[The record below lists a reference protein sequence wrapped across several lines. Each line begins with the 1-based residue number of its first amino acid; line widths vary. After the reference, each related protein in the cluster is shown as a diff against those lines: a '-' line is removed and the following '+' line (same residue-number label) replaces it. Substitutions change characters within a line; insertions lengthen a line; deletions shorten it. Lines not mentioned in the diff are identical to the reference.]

1 MASVRSN
8 LQMEFT
14 IRAIVAP
21 RRTATLALAAALL
34 VACATGPEI
43 RRDINPA
50 ADFASYK
57 TFGYFSPLA
66 TDRAGYESVFTGRL
80 KGATRRVMESK
91 GYVYRETAP
100 DLLLNF
106 FANEQ
111 ERQEIR
117 SMPSMGYYGYRR
129 GYYGGFGM
137 STIETVT
144 YREGTLTVDV
154 VEAKR
159 KLLVWQAI
167 AEGSVSNEARNNP
180 GAAIDAAVS
189 EMMAP
194 LPAAGRP

>member
-1 MASVRSN
+1 M
-8 LQMEFT
+8 
-14 IRAIVAP
+14 RAIVATW
-21 RRTATLALAAALL
+21 RTAMLALAAALL
-34 VACATGPEI
+34 AACATGPEI

-50 ADFASYK
+50 ADFASYR
-57 TFGYFSPLA
+57 TFAYFSPLA

-80 KGATRRVMESK
+80 KGATRRAMESK
-91 GYVYRETAP
+91 GYVYSETAP

-117 SMPSMGYYGYRR
+117 SIPNMGYYGYRR

-144 YREGTLTVDV
+144 YREGTLTIDV
-154 VEAKR
+154 IETKR

-180 GAAIDAAVS
+180 GPAVDAAVS

-194 LPAAGRP
+194 LPGAGRP

>member
-1 MASVRSN
+1 MHPMAA
-8 LQMEFT
+8 LW
-14 IRAIVAP
+14 
-21 RRTATLALAAALL
+21 RTAVPALAAALL
-34 VACATGPEI
+34 VACTTGPAI

-50 ADFASYK
+50 ADFAGYK

-66 TDRAGYESVFTGRL
+66 TDKSGYESLFTGRL
-80 KGATRRVMESK
+80 KGATRRIMESK
-91 GYVYRETAP
+91 GYVYSQTAP

-111 ERQEIR
+111 EKQEIR
-117 SMPSMGYYGYRR
+117 SMPNMGYYGYRY
-129 GYYGGFGM
+129 GYYGGFGL

-154 VEAKR
+154 IEAKR
-159 KLLVWQAI
+159 RMLVWQAI

-180 GAAIDAAVS
+180 GPAIDAAVS